1 MNNGFV
7 FNKNCCDCLGQA
19 VGLFAMASVNCQWQ
33 TTLQQTTQNIDC
45 IEKFLVT
52 RAFLLDIRHF
62 FISYSMKFAHLS
74 STRSN
79 EMIEEQQP
87 DDETRAT
94 TMEDDNYFDS
104 YEDIEVR
111 SCFDS
116 FFLKISPSCCVFNQ
130 CKISILVADKTP
142 EILT

>member
-1 MNNGFV
+1 
-7 FNKNCCDCLGQA
+7 
-19 VGLFAMASVNCQWQ
+19 
-33 TTLQQTTQNIDC
+33 
-45 IEKFLVT
+45 
-52 RAFLLDIRHF
+52 
-62 FISYSMKFAHLS
+62 MKFAHLS

-111 SCFDS
+111 STFFYS
-116 FFLKISPSCCVFNQ
+116 FFFQDFTQLLRVQSV
-130 CKISILVADKTP
+130 
-142 EILT
+142 